1 MSWLLRGWRADGQ
14 KVGTE
19 KKSKKILT
27 EEIVYITLLA
37 LCGFRTAGLFCCL
50 KEPNRSLTTE

>member
-1 MSWLLRGWRADGQ
+1 MAEE
-14 KVGTE
+14 VGTE

-27 EEIVYITLLA
+27 EEIVYIRLLA
-37 LCGFRTAGLFCCL
+37 LCGFRTAGLFCWL